1 MFTFFM
7 KIEMPKPIVILLISL
22 VFVLSACTTSTYG
35 KNFSQHSKPNQYTLT
50 VYTGGFAG
58 MKEARSKAEIKAK
71 QFMKNRPE
79 YKSYREVSSK
89 WTAIPSGAT
98 FVYEFEK

>member
-1 MFTFFM
+1 
-7 KIEMPKPIVILLISL
+7 
-22 VFVLSACTTSTYG
+22 
-35 KNFSQHSKPNQYTLT
+35 
-50 VYTGGFAG
+50 